1 VSAPDDEASAGSSLT
16 GDGWRWDVGGEVEL
30 VDGPHDGA
38 RVFMP
43 AGPLRPWAIILEPEG
58 GALIPVRVWRLEQRG
73 KRIAETGVAYRLT
86 DSLTHDLRPVYA
98 LERRANPRR
107 P

>member
-1 VSAPDDEASAGSSLT
+1 
-16 GDGWRWDVGGEVEL
+16 VGGDVEL
-30 VDGPHDGA
+30 VDGPFDGH

-43 AGPLRPWAIILEPEG
+43 RGPLRPWVMILEPEA
-58 GALIPVRVWRLEQRG
+58 GALIAVRVWRLEHLAR
-73 KRIAETGVAYRLT
+73 TGTSAGAVYRLT
-86 DSLTHDLRPVYA
+86 DSLTGDMRPVYA

>member
-1 VSAPDDEASAGSSLT
+1 MSERDEVAGHELT

-43 AGPLRPWAIILEPEG
+43 AGPLRPWCIILGAEG
-58 GALIPVRVWRLEQRG
+58 GALIPVRVWRLERRG
-73 KRIAETGVAYRLT
+73 RRVAESGVAYRLT
-86 DSLTHDLRPVYA
+86 DSLTPDLRPVYA
-98 LERRANPRR
+98 LERRSNPRR

>member
-1 VSAPDDEASAGSSLT
+1 VSDPGETAGSALT
-16 GDGWRWDVGGEVEL
+16 GDGWRWDTGGEVEL
-30 VDGPHDGA
+30 VDGPFDGA

-43 AGPLRPWAIILEPEG
+43 AGPLRPWAIILG
-58 GALIPVRVWRLEQRG
+58 TRDGALIPVRVWRLEQRG
-73 KRIAETGVAYRLT
+73 RRIGETGVAYRLT
-86 DSLTHDLRPVYA
+86 DSLTGDLRPVYA